1 MPDNNP
7 TIPTITTKKVTQPNE
22 LNQRLREKSGEMAER
37 SRMAA
42 LEKKTATDEA
52 NPPQVVQQ
60 EQPKRKVVRPKKV
73 RPDSKV
79 VSEGNSKLEKKLG
92 IGKRNRFED
101 ANTRVTTYIDNDQLE
116 QLRKIKKEY
125 NVPMTEVIHKALA
138 AYLTT

>member
-1 MPDNNP
+1 MPENNP
-7 TIPTITTKKVTQPNE
+7 TMPPFTPRKITEPTEEKRTLLEATKAISARVKKE
-22 LNQRLREKSGEMAER
+22 S
-37 SRMAA
+37 
-42 LEKKTATDEA
+42 LEKQAEENVAEPT
-52 NPPQVVQQ
+52 QVAQP
-60 EQPKRKVVRPKKV
+60 EQPKRKVVRPRKV

-79 VSEGNSKLEKKLG
+79 VSEENSKLEKKIG
-92 IGKRNRFED
+92 IRKRKRFED